1 LLQVYNNNVHIC
13 EGRPIVCFF
22 YFLKLKLHLL
32 PVAVLL
38 LTIQI
43 KTIAMT
49 STAIPRKQL
58 FTASCLALLVTSL
71 SFGIR
76 AGILNDLGARF
87 QLNASELGTI
97 AATAFWGFPLAIVIG
112 GFIVDII
119 GMKKLLE
126 MAFIFHLAGI
136 ILTIA
141 STGYWTLFLS
151 TLLIGIANGTV
162 EAACNPLVASL
173 FTDKKTTKLNHFHL
187 WFPGGIVIG
196 TLIVFGLNKLG
207 VGWQFEVAT
216 MLIPTL
222 IYGYLFFKLKFPVTE
237 RVAAGVSTKEMYK
250 SILSGLFLFMI
261 LCMFGTAIT
270 ELFTNQWIELL
281 LKNVTDNAL
290 LILTITTGVMVLGR
304 AFAAPVVK
312 QFSPQGVLLMSAI
325 LASLGLYLLGHTTG
339 GMIFV
344 GALIFGIGVCYFWP
358 TMIGFVAEN
367 LPKTGAIG
375 LNLMG
380 GAGMFAV
387 SVYMIFMG
395 KHYDALV
402 AGKLP
407 AGADLQLYTQAPA
420 GSDLANTLYEAKK
433 AAGPAIINFTLII
446 PILLIFAFGGLNL
459 YMRGRKKPEILVHAS
474 AGH

>member
-1 LLQVYNNNVHIC
+1 MSNAT
-13 EGRPIVCFF
+13 
-22 YFLKLKLHLL
+22 LH
-32 PVAVLL
+32 
-38 LTIQI
+38 
-43 KTIAMT
+43 
-49 STAIPRKQL
+49 RNQL

-76 AGILNDLGARF
+76 AGILNDLGVRF

-97 AATAFWGFPLAIVIG
+97 TATAFWGFPLAIVVG

-119 GMKKLLE
+119 GMKRLLVL
-126 MAFIFHLAGI
+126 AFIFHLVGI
-136 ILTIA
+136 LLTIFA
-141 STGYWTLFLS
+141 SGYWTLFLS

-173 FTDKKTTKLNHFHL
+173 FPENKTTKLNHFHL

-196 TLIVFGLNKLG
+196 TLLVVALNKIG
-207 VGWQFEVAT
+207 VGWQVEVAT

-222 IYGYLFFKLKFPVTE
+222 IYGYLFSRLKFPVTE
-237 RVAAGVSTKEMYK
+237 RVAAGVSTSEMYR
-250 SILSGLFLFMI
+250 SLFTGLFLFMI

-270 ELFTNQWIELL
+270 ELFTGQWIDVL

-290 LILTITTGVMVLGR
+290 LILTLETGVMVVGR
-304 AFAAPVVK
+304 AFAGPVVHRL
-312 QFSPQGVLLMSAI
+312 SPQGVLLISAV
-325 LASLGLYLLGHTTG
+325 LAFIGLYMLGHTTG
-339 GMIFV
+339 STIFV
-344 GALIFGIGVCYFWP
+344 GALVFGMGVCYVWP
-358 TMIGFVAEN
+358 TMIGFVSEN
-367 LPKTGAIG
+367 LPKTGAVG

-395 KHYDALV
+395 KHYDELV

-407 AGADLQLYTQAPA
+407 AGADFKLYNQAPA
-420 GSDLANTLYEAKK
+420 GSDLAKALDEAKK
-433 AAGPAIINFTLII
+433 AAGPEIINFTMMI
-446 PILLIFAFGGLNL
+446 PIILIVAFAGLNI
-459 YMRGRKKPEILVHAS
+459 YMRGRKKPQLLTPAT